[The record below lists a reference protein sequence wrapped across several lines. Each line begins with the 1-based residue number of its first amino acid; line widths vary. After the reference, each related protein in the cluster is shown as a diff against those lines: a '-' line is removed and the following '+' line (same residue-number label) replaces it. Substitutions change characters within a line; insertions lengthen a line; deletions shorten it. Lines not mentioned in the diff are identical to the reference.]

1 MTKKEKAMITKQLR
15 DQLDELIKERKFEE
29 ATVVRDQLKEL
40 S

>member
-15 DQLDELIKERKFEE
+15 EQLDELIKERKFEE
-29 ATVVRDQLKEL
+29 AAIVRDQLKEL